1 VRVSGLR
8 RELIHTLT
16 HTHASHSANDKKIF
30 ESAYSAS
37 YSPSKEILQECYD
50 EVKCGNEIRS
60 VIMQNE
66 RVISG
71 KGVIGKIDGTDAW
84 VTGEK
89 VRANREDD
97 KIPLNPFTAGGE

>member
-1 VRVSGLR
+1 
-8 RELIHTLT
+8 
-16 HTHASHSANDKKIF
+16 
-30 ESAYSAS
+30 
-37 YSPSKEILQECYD
+37 
-50 EVKCGNEIRS
+50 
-60 VIMQNE
+60 MQNE

-97 KIPLNPFTAGGE
+97 KITKVTFLSLGRGEKINPIL

>member
-1 VRVSGLR
+1 
-8 RELIHTLT
+8 
-16 HTHASHSANDKKIF
+16 
-30 ESAYSAS
+30 
-37 YSPSKEILQECYD
+37 
-50 EVKCGNEIRS
+50 
-60 VIMQNE
+60 MQNE